1 MEKLWYQKPADEW
14 EEALPLGNGRLGAMV
29 FGQIQKEQIQVNEES
44 IWYGKRRERINPDAK
59 ENLPKIREYI
69 RNGQIQK
76 AQKLMSLAMTGCP
89 YGERMYQTLGEISIE
104 MDLPEEK
111 IEKDA
116 DSAINT
122 TYYRELDLSKAV
134 CHVQYDCEKSEGKTI
149 KIESTYFISH
159 PDDCMIVHM
168 KASNGQLSFV
178 AKLDR
183 DKYFDSIGKCDD
195 YTIFL
200 SGNLGKEAPE
210 FAMCLRAKV
219 VGGSVK
225 TIGQSLLV
233 EKADEVILYFG
244 ADSTFHYSEAEVK
257 EWADPQQKLVEKLIA
272 HLDLVMEKDYEK
284 VLLAHIQDYQSL
296 YNRVSLQLKEENSIE
311 ALATDERLLRVKD
324 GCEDIG
330 LSKLLFDYGR
340 YLLISCSRP
349 GTLPANLQGIWNKE
363 LCPAWDSKYTININ
377 TEMNYWPAEICALA
391 ECHQP
396 LFDHLERMR
405 IHGRKVAREMY
416 GCRGFVAHHN
426 TDIYADCAPQD
437 NCMSSTFW
445 VMGAAW
451 LSTHLWTHYAYTK
464 DQDFL
469 LKAYPIM
476 AEAALFFLDYM
487 EEKNGYLVTNPSSS
501 PENTYIMPN
510 GESGCVCIGSA
521 MDMEI
526 LRDLFTEC
534 CEAAKILKENINTC
548 VISSVTNVSL
558 LQGQIEEALK
568 KLPPIRIDSTGRI
581 MEWMEEYEEKELG
594 HRHMSHLYALYP
606 SDQISV
612 DQTPELAEAAKKT
625 LKTRLS
631 HGGGHTGW
639 SRAWIINFYAKL
651 RDAESAAENIRLM
664 LTNSTYPNLFD
675 RHPPFQIDG
684 NFGVTAAIAQ
694 MLVQSGENEIILL
707 PSLPRQWADGS
718 VKGLRVVGNAS
729 VDLAWKDGKLVEF
742 AIYADSEYN
751 GTLVYGKKKSLIYIE
766 KGKSIR
772 VNGQLEQKK

>member
-451 LSTHLWTHYAYTK
+451 LCTHLWTHYAYTK

-548 VISSVTNVSL
+548 VIPSVTNVSL

-766 KGKSIR
+766 KGKSIQ

>member
-89 YGERMYQTLGEISIE
+89 YGERMYQPLGEISIE

-534 CEAAKILKENINTC
+534 CEADKILKEKINTC
-548 VISSVTNVSL
+548 VIPSVTNVSL

-568 KLPPIRIDSTGRI
+568 KIPPIRIDSTGRI

-751 GTLVYGKKKSLIYIE
+751 GTLVYGKKKNLIYIE
-766 KGKSIR
+766 KGKSIQ

>member
-548 VISSVTNVSL
+548 VIPSVTNVSL

-718 VKGLRVVGNAS
+718 VKGLRVVENAS

-766 KGKSIR
+766 KGKSIQ

>member
-244 ADSTFHYSEAEVK
+244 ADSTFHYLEAEVK
-257 EWADPQQKLVEKLIA
+257 EWADPQQKLVEKLVA
-272 HLDLVMEKDYEK
+272 HLDLAMEKDYEK

-377 TEMNYWPAEICALA
+377 TEMNYWPAEICALS

-451 LSTHLWTHYAYTK
+451 LCTHLWTHYAYTK

-534 CEAAKILKENINTC
+534 CKAAKILKEKINTC
-548 VISSVTNVSL
+548 VIPSVTNVSL

-568 KLPPIRIDSTGRI
+568 KIPPIRIDSTGRI

-606 SDQISV
+606 ADQISV

-766 KGKSIR
+766 KGKSIQ

>member
-405 IHGRKVAREMY
+405 IHGRKMAREMY

-451 LSTHLWTHYAYTK
+451 LCTHLWTHYAYTK

-487 EEKNGYLVTNPSSS
+487 EEKNGDLVTNPSSS

-534 CEAAKILKENINTC
+534 CEAAKILKEKINTC
-548 VISSVTNVSL
+548 VIPSVTNVSL

>member
-501 PENTYIMPN
+501 LENTYIMPN

-548 VISSVTNVSL
+548 VIPSVTNVSL

-766 KGKSIR
+766 KGKSIQ

>member
-89 YGERMYQTLGEISIE
+89 YGERMYQPLGEISIE

-534 CEAAKILKENINTC
+534 CEAAKILKEKINTC
-548 VISSVTNVSL
+548 VIPSVTNVSL

-568 KLPPIRIDSTGRI
+568 KIPPIRIDSTGRI

-751 GTLVYGKKKSLIYIE
+751 GTLVYGKKKNLIYIE
-766 KGKSIR
+766 KGKSIQ

>member
-1 MEKLWYQKPADEW
+1 
-14 EEALPLGNGRLGAMV
+14 MV

-548 VISSVTNVSL
+548 VIPSVTNVSL

>member
-1 MEKLWYQKPADEW
+1 M
-14 EEALPLGNGRLGAMV
+14 
-29 FGQIQKEQIQVNEES
+29 
-44 IWYGKRRERINPDAK
+44 
-59 ENLPKIREYI
+59 PKIREYI

-89 YGERMYQTLGEISIE
+89 YGERMYQPLGEISIE

-451 LSTHLWTHYAYTK
+451 LCTHLWTHYAYTK

-534 CEAAKILKENINTC
+534 CEADKILKEKINTC
-548 VISSVTNVSL
+548 VIPSVTNVSL

-568 KLPPIRIDSTGRI
+568 KIPPIRIDSTGRI

-766 KGKSIR
+766 KGKSIQ

>member
-426 TDIYADCAPQD
+426 ADIYADCAPQD

-548 VISSVTNVSL
+548 VIPSVTNVSL

-729 VDLAWKDGKLVEF
+729 VDLA
-742 AIYADSEYN
+742 
-751 GTLVYGKKKSLIYIE
+751 
-766 KGKSIR
+766 
-772 VNGQLEQKK
+772 

>member
-134 CHVQYDCEKSEGKTI
+134 CHVQHTCEKIECKTM
-149 KIESTYFISH
+149 KIERAYFISH

-168 KASNGQLSFV
+168 KASSGQLSFV

-183 DKYFDSIGKCDD
+183 DKYFDSVGKCDD
-195 YTIFL
+195 HTIFL
-200 SGNLGKEAPE
+200 SGNLGKDAPE

-244 ADSTFHYSEAEVK
+244 ADSSFHYSEEEVK

-284 VLLAHIQDYQSL
+284 VLMAHIQDYQSL
-296 YNRVSLQLKEENSIE
+296 YNRVSFQLKEEKSIE

-324 GCEDIG
+324 GGEDIG

-396 LFDHLERMR
+396 LFDHLEKMR

-451 LSTHLWTHYAYTK
+451 LCTHLWTHYAYTK

-534 CEAAKILKENINTC
+534 CEAAKILKEKINTC
-548 VISSVTNVSL
+548 VIPSVTNVSL

-664 LTNSTYPNLFD
+664 LTNSMYPNMFD
-675 RHPPFQIDG
+675 RHPPFQSDG

-707 PSLPRQWADGS
+707 PSLPRQWTDGS

-751 GTLVYGKKKSLIYIE
+751 GTLVYGEKKCLIYIE

>member
-14 EEALPLGNGRLGAMV
+14 EEALPLGSGRLGAMV

-548 VISSVTNVSL
+548 VIPSVTNVSL

-766 KGKSIR
+766 KGKSIQ

>member
-548 VISSVTNVSL
+548 VIPSVTNVSL

-751 GTLVYGKKKSLIYIE
+751 RTLVYGKKKSLIYIE

>member
-548 VISSVTNVSL
+548 VIPSVTNVSF

>member
-104 MDLPEEK
+104 MDLPEKK

-134 CHVQYDCEKSEGKTI
+134 CHVQYDCEKSEGKTM

-159 PDDCMIVHM
+159 PDDCMIIHM

-195 YTIFL
+195 HTIFL
-200 SGNLGKEAPE
+200 SGNLGKEVPE

-219 VGGSVK
+219 VGGSVR

-233 EKADEVILYFG
+233 EKADEVLLYFG
-244 ADSTFHYSEAEVK
+244 ADSTFHYQESEVQN
-257 EWADPQQKLVEKLIA
+257 WGDPQQKLVEKLIA

-284 VLLAHIQDYQSL
+284 VLMAHIQDYQFL
-296 YNRVSLQLKEENSIE
+296 YNRVSFQLKEEKSIE

-363 LCPAWDSKYTININ
+363 LQPAWDSKYTININ
-377 TEMNYWPAEICALA
+377 TEMNYWPAESCALS

-534 CEAAKILKENINTC
+534 CEAAKILKEKINTC
-548 VISSVTNVSL
+548 VIPSVTNVSL

-664 LTNSTYPNLFD
+664 LTNSMYPNMFD

-707 PSLPRQWADGS
+707 PSLPRQWTDGS

-751 GTLVYGKKKSLIYIE
+751 GTLVYGEKKCLIYIE

>member
-464 DQDFL
+464 DQNFL

-548 VISSVTNVSL
+548 VIPSVTNVSL

-766 KGKSIR
+766 KGKSIQ

>member
-134 CHVQYDCEKSEGKTI
+134 CHVQHTCEKIECKTM
-149 KIESTYFISH
+149 KIERTYFISH

-168 KASNGQLSFV
+168 KASGGQLSFV

-183 DKYFDSIGKCDD
+183 DKYFDSVGKCDD
-195 YTIFL
+195 HTIFL
-200 SGNLGKEAPE
+200 SGNLGKDAPE

-548 VISSVTNVSL
+548 VIPSVTNVSL

>member
-134 CHVQYDCEKSEGKTI
+134 CHVRYDCEKSEGKTM

-159 PDDCMIVHM
+159 PDDCMIIHM

-195 YTIFL
+195 HTIFL

-451 LSTHLWTHYAYTK
+451 LCTHLWTHYAYTK

-534 CEAAKILKENINTC
+534 CEADKILKEKINTC
-548 VISSVTNVSL
+548 VIPSVTNVSL

-568 KLPPIRIDSTGRI
+568 KIPPIRIDSTGRI

-766 KGKSIR
+766 KGKSIQ

>member
-44 IWYGKRRERINPDAK
+44 IWYGKRRERINPDAR

-183 DKYFDSIGKCDD
+183 GKYFDSIGKCDD

-244 ADSTFHYSEAEVK
+244 ADSSFHYSEEEVK

-284 VLLAHIQDYQSL
+284 VLMAHIQDYQSL
-296 YNRVSLQLKEENSIE
+296 YNRVSFQLKEEKSIE

-324 GCEDIG
+324 GGEDIG

-363 LCPAWDSKYTININ
+363 FRPAWDSKYTININ
-377 TEMNYWPAEICALA
+377 TEMNYWPAESCALS

-405 IHGRKVAREMY
+405 IHGRKVAGEMY

-451 LSTHLWTHYAYTK
+451 LCTHLWTHYAYTK

-476 AEAALFFLDYM
+476 AESALFFLDYM

-534 CEAAKILKENINTC
+534 CEAAKILKEKINTC
-548 VISSVTNVSL
+548 VIPSVTNVSL

-568 KLPPIRIDSTGRI
+568 KIPPIRIDSTGRI

-612 DQTPELAEAAKKT
+612 DHTPELAEAAKKT

-766 KGKSIR
+766 KGKSIQ

>member
-548 VISSVTNVSL
+548 VIPIVTNVSL

>member
-168 KASNGQLSFV
+168 KASGGQLSFV

-340 YLLISCSRP
+340 YLLISFSRP

-405 IHGRKVAREMY
+405 IHGRKMAREMY

-548 VISSVTNVSL
+548 VIPSVTNVSL

>member
-548 VISSVTNVSL
+548 VIPSVTNVSL

-772 VNGQLEQKK
+772 VNGQLEKKK

>member
-526 LRDLFTEC
+526 FRDLFTEC

-548 VISSVTNVSL
+548 VIPSVTNVSL

-729 VDLAWKDGKLVEF
+729 VDLA
-742 AIYADSEYN
+742 
-751 GTLVYGKKKSLIYIE
+751 
-766 KGKSIR
+766 
-772 VNGQLEQKK
+772 

>member
-257 EWADPQQKLVEKLIA
+257 EWANPQQKLVEKLIA

-377 TEMNYWPAEICALA
+377 TEMNYWPAESCALS

-534 CEAAKILKENINTC
+534 CEAAKILKEKINTC
-548 VISSVTNVSL
+548 VIPSVTNVSL

-664 LTNSTYPNLFD
+664 LTNSMYPNMFD

-707 PSLPRQWADGS
+707 PSLPRQWTDGS

-751 GTLVYGKKKSLIYIE
+751 GTLVYGKKKNLIYIE
-766 KGKSIR
+766 KGKSIQ

>member
-116 DSAINT
+116 DSDANT
-122 TYYRELDLSKAV
+122 NYYRELDLSKAV
-134 CHVQYDCEKSEGKTI
+134 CYVQHTCEKFKCKTM
-149 KIESTYFISH
+149 KIERTYFISH

-168 KASNGQLSFV
+168 KASGGQLSFV

-183 DKYFDSIGKCDD
+183 DKYFDSVGKCDD
-195 YTIFL
+195 HTIFL
-200 SGNLGKEAPE
+200 SGNLGKDAPE

-225 TIGQSLLV
+225 TIGQRLLV

-257 EWADPQQKLVEKLIA
+257 EWTDPQQKLVEKLIA

-377 TEMNYWPAEICALA
+377 TEMNYWPAEICALS

-451 LSTHLWTHYAYTK
+451 LCTHLWTHYAYTK

-534 CEAAKILKENINTC
+534 CEAAKILKEKINTC
-548 VISSVTNVSL
+548 VIPSVTNVSL

-568 KLPPIRIDSTGRI
+568 KIPPIRIDSTGRI

-766 KGKSIR
+766 KGKSIQ

>member
-257 EWADPQQKLVEKLIA
+257 EWANPQQKLVEKLIA
-272 HLDLVMEKDYEK
+272 HLDLIMEKDYEK

-377 TEMNYWPAEICALA
+377 TEMNYWPAESCALS

-487 EEKNGYLVTNPSSS
+487 EEKNGYLVTNPSSL

-534 CEAAKILKENINTC
+534 CEAAKILKEKINTC
-548 VISSVTNVSL
+548 VIPSVTNVSL

-664 LTNSTYPNLFD
+664 LTNSMYPNMFD

-707 PSLPRQWADGS
+707 PSLPRQWTDGS

-751 GTLVYGKKKSLIYIE
+751 GTLVYGEKKCLIYIE

>member
-76 AQKLMSLAMTGCP
+76 AQKLMSLAMIGCP

-548 VISSVTNVSL
+548 VIPSVTNVSL

-766 KGKSIR
+766 KGKSIQ

>member
-534 CEAAKILKENINTC
+534 CEATKILKENINTC
-548 VISSVTNVSL
+548 VIPSVTNVSL

-651 RDAESAAENIRLM
+651 RAAESAAENIRLM

-766 KGKSIR
+766 KGKSIQ

>member
-377 TEMNYWPAEICALA
+377 TEMNYWPAESCALS

-451 LSTHLWTHYAYTK
+451 LCTHLWTHYAYTK

-487 EEKNGYLVTNPSSS
+487 EEKNGYIVTNPSSS

-534 CEAAKILKENINTC
+534 CEADKILKEKINTC
-548 VISSVTNVSL
+548 VIPSVTNVSL

-568 KLPPIRIDSTGRI
+568 KIPPIRIDSTGRI

-766 KGKSIR
+766 KGKSIQ

>member
-451 LSTHLWTHYAYTK
+451 LCTHLWTHYAYTK

-548 VISSVTNVSL
+548 VIPSVTNVSL

-568 KLPPIRIDSTGRI
+568 KIPPIRIDSTGRI

-766 KGKSIR
+766 KGKSIQ

>member
-451 LSTHLWTHYAYTK
+451 LSTHLWTHYVYTK

-534 CEAAKILKENINTC
+534 CEADKILKEKINTC
-548 VISSVTNVSL
+548 VIPSVTNVSL

-568 KLPPIRIDSTGRI
+568 KIPPIRIDSTGRI

-751 GTLVYGKKKSLIYIE
+751 GTLVYGKKKNLIYIE
-766 KGKSIR
+766 KGKSIQ

>member
-134 CHVQYDCEKSEGKTI
+134 CHVQHTCEKIECKTM
-149 KIESTYFISH
+149 KIERTYFISH

-548 VISSVTNVSL
+548 VIPSVTNVSL

-766 KGKSIR
+766 KGKSIQ

>member
-534 CEAAKILKENINTC
+534 CEADKILKEKINTC
-548 VISSVTNVSL
+548 VIPSVTNVSL

-568 KLPPIRIDSTGRI
+568 KIPPIRIDSTGRI

-729 VDLAWKDGKLVEF
+729 VDLAWNDGKLVEF

-751 GTLVYGKKKSLIYIE
+751 GTLVYGKKKNLIYIE
-766 KGKSIR
+766 KGKSIQ

>member
-451 LSTHLWTHYAYTK
+451 LCTHLWTHYAYTK

-534 CEAAKILKENINTC
+534 CEADKILKEKINTC
-548 VISSVTNVSL
+548 VIPSVTNVSL

-568 KLPPIRIDSTGRI
+568 KIPPIRIDSTGRI

-664 LTNSTYPNLFD
+664 ITNSTYPNLFD

-766 KGKSIR
+766 KGKSIQ

>member
-534 CEAAKILKENINTC
+534 CEADKILKEKINTC
-548 VISSVTNVSL
+548 VIPSVTNVSL

-568 KLPPIRIDSTGRI
+568 KIPPIRIDSTGRI

-707 PSLPRQWADGS
+707 PSLPRQWTDGS

-766 KGKSIR
+766 KGKSIQ

>member
-534 CEAAKILKENINTC
+534 CEAAKILKEKINTC
-548 VISSVTNVSL
+548 VIPSVTNVSL

-766 KGKSIR
+766 KGKSIQ

>member
-134 CHVQYDCEKSEGKTI
+134 CHVQHTCEKIECKTM
-149 KIESTYFISH
+149 KIERAYFISH

-168 KASNGQLSFV
+168 KASSGQLSFV

-183 DKYFDSIGKCDD
+183 DKYFDSVGKCDD
-195 YTIFL
+195 HTIFL
-200 SGNLGKEAPE
+200 SGNLGKDAPE

-244 ADSTFHYSEAEVK
+244 ADSSFHYSEEEVK

-284 VLLAHIQDYQSL
+284 VLMAHIQDYQSL
-296 YNRVSLQLKEENSIE
+296 YNRVSFQLKEEKSIE

-324 GCEDIG
+324 GGEDIG

-534 CEAAKILKENINTC
+534 CEAAKILKEKINTC
-548 VISSVTNVSL
+548 VIPSVTNVSL

-568 KLPPIRIDSTGRI
+568 KIPPIRIDSTGRI

-707 PSLPRQWADGS
+707 PSLPRQWTDGS

-751 GTLVYGKKKSLIYIE
+751 GTLVYGEKKCLIYIE

>member
-451 LSTHLWTHYAYTK
+451 LCTHLWTHYAYTK

-534 CEAAKILKENINTC
+534 CEADKILKEKINTC
-548 VISSVTNVSL
+548 VIPSVTNVSL

-568 KLPPIRIDSTGRI
+568 KIPPIRIDSTGRI

-751 GTLVYGKKKSLIYIE
+751 GTLVYGKKKNLIYIE
-766 KGKSIR
+766 KGKSIQ

>member
-377 TEMNYWPAEICALA
+377 TEMNYWPAESCALA

-548 VISSVTNVSL
+548 VIPSVTNVSL

-694 MLVQSGENEIILL
+694 MHVQSGENEIILL

-766 KGKSIR
+766 KGKSIQ

>member
-59 ENLPKIREYI
+59 ENLLKIREYI

-159 PDDCMIVHM
+159 TDDCMIVHM

-377 TEMNYWPAEICALA
+377 TEMNYWPAESCALS

-534 CEAAKILKENINTC
+534 CEAAKILKEKINTC
-548 VISSVTNVSL
+548 VIPNVTNVSL

-664 LTNSTYPNLFD
+664 LTNSMYPNMFD

-707 PSLPRQWADGS
+707 PSLPRQWTDGS

-751 GTLVYGKKKSLIYIE
+751 GTLVYGEKKCLIYIE